1 MSTACIC
8 IPCDPSFYRRTPSLE
23 DGPIA
28 ERNEAL
34 TEFLEQAGVDRDITR
49 AALEIDA
56 TLQRWR
62 RRVNKRELG
71 IAALKALGLEE
82 EIDLAQLDVLMAT
95 DAPGKEFGCEEEP
108 ETMVSTVA
116 TRLRIDPSRA
126 SRLVSELIAKGL
138 ARRTVS
144 QMDARRTIVELT
156 DRGGAI
162 VDAVRRFKFLV
173 MGEFLSGWTAEE
185 IETFIPLFNRFAA
198 WTSDAGIVGPDR
210 FPGEVEEI
218 AAGLRAIPPA

>member
-1 MSTACIC
+1 
-8 IPCDPSFYRRTPSLE
+8 
-23 DGPIA
+23 
-28 ERNEAL
+28 
-34 TEFLEQAGVDRDITR
+34 
-49 AALEIDA
+49 
-56 TLQRWR
+56 
-62 RRVNKRELG
+62 VNKRELG
-71 IAALKALGLEE
+71 IAALKALGLEA

-108 ETMVSTVA
+108 ETMVSTIA

-126 SRLVSELIAKGL
+126 SRQVSELIAKGL
-138 ARRTVS
+138 AHRTVS

-156 DRGGAI
+156 DRGAAI

-198 WTSDAGIVGPDR
+198 WTSDAAAVGPDR
-210 FPGEVEEI
+210 YPQEIDEI
-218 AAGLRAIPPA
+218 AARLRTIPAAS

>member
-1 MSTACIC
+1 M
-8 IPCDPSFYRRTPSLE
+8 
-23 DGPIA
+23 
-28 ERNEAL
+28 
-34 TEFLEQAGVDRDITR
+34 
-49 AALEIDA
+49 
-56 TLQRWR
+56 
-62 RRVNKRELG
+62 NKRELG

-82 EIDLAQLDVLMAT
+82 ELDLAQLDVLMAT
-95 DAPGKEFGCEEEP
+95 VAQGKEFGCEEEP
-108 ETMVSTVA
+108 ETMVSTIA

-126 SRLVSELIAKGL
+126 SRLVSDLIAKGL

-173 MGEFLSGWTAEE
+173 MGEFLSGWTPQE

-198 WTSDAGIVGPDR
+198 WTNDAEAVGPNH
-210 FPGEVEEI
+210 FATEI
-218 AAGLRAIPPA
+218 DEITARLRRTPAEC

>member
-1 MSTACIC
+1 M
-8 IPCDPSFYRRTPSLE
+8 
-23 DGPIA
+23 
-28 ERNEAL
+28 
-34 TEFLEQAGVDRDITR
+34 
-49 AALEIDA
+49 
-56 TLQRWR
+56 
-62 RRVNKRELG
+62 NKRELG

-108 ETMVSTVA
+108 ETMVATIA

-144 QMDARRTIVELT
+144 QLDARRTIVELT
-156 DRGGAI
+156 ERGTAI

-185 IETFIPLFNRFAA
+185 IATFMPLFNRFAA
-198 WTSDAGIVGPDR
+198 WTSDAAAVGPDR
-210 FPGEVEEI
+210 YPQEIDEI
-218 AAGLRAIPPA
+218 AARLRTIPAAS